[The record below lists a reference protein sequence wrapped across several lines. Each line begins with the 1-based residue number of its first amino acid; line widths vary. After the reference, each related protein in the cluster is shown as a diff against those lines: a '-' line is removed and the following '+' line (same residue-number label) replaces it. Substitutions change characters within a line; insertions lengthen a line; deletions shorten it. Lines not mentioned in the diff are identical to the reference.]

1 VHEQLALTPLRIE
14 VARPQSQPYKLVLS
28 SSSQQNDLGRVR
40 RVKAKPL
47 RGRFASFDTVA
58 RPEGWQRSRRM
69 GEKQGTGSVA
79 VGPKFAGPL
88 ASAKRGLSRS
98 LTDSPLC
105 RSGPKGARTGQIP
118 KLIVQ
123 VAKIGLAAEGMQ
135 NRLPSDP
142 AAVGFGGGAW
152 AGQRRGRCPRTG
164 PQR

>member
-69 GEKQGTGSVA
+69 GEKQG
-79 VGPKFAGPL
+79 
-88 ASAKRGLSRS
+88 RGRW
-98 LTDSPLC
+98 
-105 RSGPKGARTGQIP
+105 RSGPSSPGH
-118 KLIVQ
+118 
-123 VAKIGLAAEGMQ
+123 
-135 NRLPSDP
+135 
-142 AAVGFGGGAW
+142 
-152 AGQRRGRCPRTG
+152 
-164 PQR
+164 